1 MNEARQENIKK
12 DIAKAARKVRKVFVE
27 EVTLNHKTVP
37 LDEEKLTR
45 EKGKIEGS
53 VGKTSEGHGV

>member
-1 MNEARQENIKK
+1 MNEAWQENIKK
-12 DIAKAARKVRKVFVE
+12 DIAKASCKVRKVFVE
-27 EVTLNHKTVP
+27 EVTLNHKTVL

-45 EKGKIEGS
+45 EKGEIEGS